1 MTYHQER
8 LMTYKTQLHPW
19 CIIRLL
25 PNMQSRL
32 IVRLRRRSDAEAH
45 VQILRANN
53 PSASYEIIF
62 DVTSEYSNS
71 AVKHKQLQSHS
82 YIE

>member
-8 LMTYKTQLHPW
+8 LMTYKTQLHPC

-25 PNMQSRL
+25 PNMRSQL

-53 PSASYEIIF
+53 PTASYTIIF
-62 DVTSEYSNS
+62 DVTSEYSKSAQRRRNS
-71 AVKHKQLQSHS
+71 Q
-82 YIE
+82 E